1 MTAAA
6 IVTARP
12 SLIDRLLNAWF
23 AVPTDVGPTGGAGSA
38 RNEDLRTALEA
49 ASMCQV
55 SALSAEYAHY
65 LIDRHG
71 GRMGGRG

>member
-12 SLIDRLLNAWF
+12 SLIDRLLNACF
-23 AVPTDVGPTGGAGSA
+23 AVSTDVARTGGEGTE
-38 RNEDLRTALEA
+38 RDEDLRTALEA
-49 ASMCQV
+49 ASMCQA

-65 LIDRHG
+65 LIDRHS
-71 GRMGGRG
+71 GRMSERG